1 MESIET
7 LVIGAGQAG
16 LATSYFLQQAGREH
30 LVLEQADRATNVW
43 QSGRWDSFCLVTPN
57 WTFRLPGGEY
67 DGAEPD
73 GFMPRSEII
82 DRFDRYVTQYQL
94 PVQTR
99 TRVQSVE
106 SDGKGGYRIV
116 TSNGVLLARNVVVAT
131 GWEQQPAIPEAAR
144 DVPTGVT
151 QFHSSA
157 YRNPDALPEGAVL
170 VVGSA
175 QSGAQIAEE
184 LYQNGRQVYHSISS
198 AGRAPRSYRGR
209 DVVDWLFNSI
219 GFFDLPAEKFP
230 APIDRFAPPHL
241 SGAQGGHT
249 LNLHQFASD
258 GVSLLGHFR
267 SAADGKAHFA
277 PDMHECLAKAD
288 AFEAQVQQMVDGFI
302 AANGLDVPAGELPK
316 LNDGFAQPIV
326 ERIDLRAEG
335 ITSVIWATGYR
346 HDYRMLKLPVL
357 DQKGMPVQNRGVT
370 NQPGLYFAG
379 MPWMPGLKTGT
390 LMGTGEQARGIAE
403 AIVSHSTPQVPSAVA

>member
-1 MESIET
+1 MQSIET

-30 LVLEQADRATNVW
+30 LVLDQADRAAHVW

-57 WTFRLPGGEY
+57 WTFRLPGAEY
-67 DGAEPD
+67 DGPEPD

-82 DRFDRYVTQYQL
+82 DRFDRYVEQFRL
-94 PVQTR
+94 PIQTR

-106 SDGKGGYRIV
+106 SDENGGYRIA
-116 TSNGVLLARNVVVAT
+116 TSNGDVFARNVVVAT
-131 GWEQQPAIPEAAR
+131 GWEQQPAIPDAAR
-144 DVPTGVT
+144 DVPTDVT
-151 QFHSSA
+151 QLHSSA
-157 YRNPDALPEGAVL
+157 YHNPDALPAGAVL

-184 LYQNGRQVYHSISS
+184 LHQSGRQVYHSISS

-209 DVVDWLFNSI
+209 DVVDWLLNSI
-219 GFFDLPAEKFP
+219 GFFDLPPEKFP

-249 LNLHQFASD
+249 LNLHQFARD
-258 GVSLLGHFR
+258 GVRLLGHFR
-267 SAADGKAHFA
+267 AADNGQAHFA
-277 PDMHECLAKAD
+277 PDVHECLAKAD
-288 AFEAQVQQMVDGFI
+288 AFEARVQQMIDGFV
-302 AANGLDVPAGELPK
+302 AANGLDAPPDELPR
-316 LNDGFAQPIV
+316 LDDGFAQPVI

-357 DQKGMPVQNRGVT
+357 DQQGMPVQDRGVT
-370 NQPGLYFAG
+370 NQPGLFFAG
-379 MPWMPGLKTGT
+379 LPWMPGLKTGT
-390 LMGTGEQARGIAE
+390 LMGVAEQARGIAE
-403 AIVSHSTPQVPSAVA
+403 AIVSRTHTHAPPAAA